1 MGAYRRRPGPSPVLI
16 SGEVAD
22 SQESTPSTE
31 VLIRLLN
38 SLSPLVHPPITTDP
52 PRIHLVLSDL
62 YHLFSRPKVGPAG
75 KKVLFYLAALRQ
87 LERQDWL
94 GIESELRKEVE
105 RLQTELGAEGSDT
118 EEPSR
123 DHLLL

>member
-1 MGAYRRRPGPSPVLI
+1 M
-16 SGEVAD
+16 
-22 SQESTPSTE
+22 PSTE
-31 VLIRLLN
+31 ILVRLLN

-52 PRIHLVLSDL
+52 PRIQLVLSDL

-75 KKVLFYLAALRQ
+75 KKVLFYLSALRQ
-87 LERQDWL
+87 LDRQDWL
-94 GIESELRKEVE
+94 AVENELRKEVE
-105 RLQTELGAEGSDT
+105 RLQAELGEEGSET

>member
-1 MGAYRRRPGPSPVLI
+1 MGAYRGRPGPSPELI
-16 SGEVAD
+16 SGKVAD
-22 SQESTPSTE
+22 SQEPTPSTE
-31 VLIRLLN
+31 ILIRLLN

-94 GIESELRKEVE
+94 GVENKLRKEVE
-105 RLQTELGAEGSDT
+105 RLQAELGEEGSDT

>member
-1 MGAYRRRPGPSPVLI
+1 MGADRGRPGSSSEWNFGDRLI
-16 SGEVAD
+16 I
-22 SQESTPSTE
+22 QEPTPSTE
-31 VLIRLLN
+31 ILIRLLH

-94 GIESELRKEVE
+94 VIENELRKEVE
-105 RLQTELGAEGSDT
+105 RLQAELGEEGSET
-118 EEPSR
+118 EEPSH

>member
-1 MGAYRRRPGPSPVLI
+1 M
-16 SGEVAD
+16 
-22 SQESTPSTE
+22 PSTE
-31 VLIRLLN
+31 ILIRLLN

-52 PRIHLVLSDL
+52 PRIQLVLSAL

-94 GIESELRKEVE
+94 AVENDLRKEVE
-105 RLQTELGAEGSDT
+105 RLRTELGEEGSET

>member
-105 RLQTELGAEGSDT
+105 DT

>member
-1 MGAYRRRPGPSPVLI
+1 MGTHRGRPGTSPVLVFE
-16 SGEVAD
+16 EVAD
-22 SQESTPSTE
+22 PQDPMPSTE
-31 VLIRLLN
+31 ILIRLLN

-62 YHLFSRPKVGPAG
+62 YHLFSRPKLGPAA

-94 GIESELRKEVE
+94 AIESELRKEAG
-105 RLQTELGAEGSDT
+105 RLQAEIGDEVSEA

>member
-1 MGAYRRRPGPSPVLI
+1 MGAYRRRPGRSPVLI

-22 SQESTPSTE
+22 SQDPTPSTE
-31 VLIRLLN
+31 ILIRLLN

-94 GIESELRKEVE
+94 GIENELRKEVE
-105 RLQTELGAEGSDT
+105 RLQAELGEEGLDT

>member
-1 MGAYRRRPGPSPVLI
+1 M
-16 SGEVAD
+16 
-22 SQESTPSTE
+22 
-31 VLIRLLN
+31 
-38 SLSPLVHPPITTDP
+38 DP

-62 YHLFSRPKVGPAG
+62 YHLFSRPKIGPAG
-75 KKVLFYLAALRQ
+75 KKALFYLAALRQ

-94 GIESELRKEVE
+94 AIESELRKEVE
-105 RLQTELGAEGSDT
+105 RLQAELGEDVSET